1 MSYCINRTV
10 SISPFDPILV
20 AWVGLLCALLTGC
33 VSDSPPK
40 TCEVVDF
47 TIEIDGAAVPDIKKC
62 EMFYWDRPVRK
73 GALERY
79 QEGLDRVEGGGVA
92 IDESIGFEGYGY
104 GYEVL
109 IGAVKD
115 NDNRIGVMTYLMK
128 KRQQLI
134 KEYGLDKSRPDT
146 YAQVASNAVVMLDI
160 RKSPIDS
167 QRYYFKRKETDP
179 ETYAKAE
186 AWPRLAGVNG
196 DCSYDE
202 MLSKMSFVLSSCA
215 RFYAFP
221 DLQTIKIVPE
231 YTYRM
236 SFGSWYHSFAIAYRP
251 SMKEATMRFYGFDG
265 RMFAEIRHD
274 VPSEAHGDN
283 VLRDVRRELVRYLF
297 SVTDCSRH
305 DNRLITGHVRRFA
318 GSGEWHVVADDKN
331 ENGARIPKSV
341 MDTSPAACEALLRGN
356 ATGYVGD
363 VEKFGE
369 GGVVSI
375 KSSSGVYDFSKD
387 GKYLWLSETNC
398 YDLAGNSVDGGT
410 LDDSS
415 CPVPRMKW
423 KKNVLGHVF
432 RRDGRFEDDIAA
444 ISSSKIEATIKRWS
458 KENHMDEL
466 GGGGM
471 RWSSKLTFPALTSP
485 IVVARG
491 WPSDIE
497 SGGVYLSLGELPADN
512 YSDIPFRTV
521 SVTKEDL
528 GRLGFD
534 WSVSERM
541 NHFVGIVL
549 DSYYKSIRFFDIEI
563 DFEAGRVVFS
573 NEAYLSL
580 VEVGKS
586 LGEDGI
592 VLDDMHGMLGFLNN
606 DYFAFVGRNGGR
618 NREYLFI
625 YGFREKHIVKVF
637 RSGYLL
643 RGGGVG
649 TRDINVVLSADE
661 RFIAVRYNGIITVYP
676 FRFGIDGVRRMKS
689 SLMQ

>member
-1 MSYCINRTV
+1 MKPVPHGEPYAGKLHVRFDEGAGVPDNKGRPALLYILLPNQVMRV
-10 SISPFDPILV
+10 SNMRNISILV

-40 TCEVVDF
+40 PCEFVDF
-47 TIEIDGAAVPDIKKC
+47 AIKIDGEAVPDIKKC
-62 EMFYWDRPVRK
+62 EMFYWDCP
-73 GALERY
+73 
-79 QEGLDRVEGGGVA
+79 RVEGAGVEIYEPIDLGGH
-92 IDESIGFEGYGY
+92 GY

-115 NDNRIGVMTYLMK
+115 SGNRIGIMTYLMK

-318 GSGEWHVVADDKN
+318 GSGEWHVVADDKMKM
-331 ENGARIPKSV
+331 EQGFPSRLWTHPPLHVKLFFGAMRLGTSV
-341 MDTSPAACEALLRGN
+341 MLRN
-356 ATGYVGD
+356 
-363 VEKFGE
+363 
-369 GGVVSI
+369 
-375 KSSSGVYDFSKD
+375 
-387 GKYLWLSETNC
+387 LWK
-398 YDLAGNSVDGGT
+398 A
-410 LDDSS
+410 
-415 CPVPRMKW
+415 
-423 KKNVLGHVF
+423 VL
-432 RRDGRFEDDIAA
+432 
-444 ISSSKIEATIKRWS
+444 
-458 KENHMDEL
+458 
-466 GGGGM
+466 
-471 RWSSKLTFPALTSP
+471 
-485 IVVARG
+485 
-491 WPSDIE
+491 
-497 SGGVYLSLGELPADN
+497 
-512 YSDIPFRTV
+512 
-521 SVTKEDL
+521 
-528 GRLGFD
+528 
-534 WSVSERM
+534 
-541 NHFVGIVL
+541 
-549 DSYYKSIRFFDIEI
+549 
-563 DFEAGRVVFS
+563 
-573 NEAYLSL
+573 
-580 VEVGKS
+580 
-586 LGEDGI
+586 
-592 VLDDMHGMLGFLNN
+592 
-606 DYFAFVGRNGGR
+606 
-618 NREYLFI
+618 
-625 YGFREKHIVKVF
+625 
-637 RSGYLL
+637 
-643 RGGGVG
+643 
-649 TRDINVVLSADE
+649 
-661 RFIAVRYNGIITVYP
+661 
-676 FRFGIDGVRRMKS
+676 
-689 SLMQ
+689 